1 MPASM
6 RLRKAA
12 MMAFGLL
19 VSLVAVEAAARV
31 GRR

>member
-1 MPASM
+1 VPASV
-6 RLRKAA
+6 RIRKAA
-12 MMAFGLL
+12 MMAFGVL